1 MEQVLAAAELKPS
14 LFEVIMADREGSLV
28 EGTRT
33 NILLRHA
40 DGWVTPPAS
49 SLAVAGVLRQWL
61 LERLRQRGEPV
72 TERPVTVPDVLGP
85 DCQGMFLL
93 NSVLGIVPVRTI
105 AGHDLPVD
113 SGLAT
118 IFNPLETL
126 E

>member
-1 MEQVLAAAELKPS
+1 M
-14 LFEVIMADREGSLV
+14 
-28 EGTRT
+28 
-33 NILLRHA
+33 
-40 DGWVTPPAS
+40 TPPAS

-61 LERLRQRGEPV
+61 LERLRQRGETV
-72 TERPVTVPDVLGP
+72 TERPVTVNDVLGP
-85 DCQGMFLL
+85 NCQGIFLL